1 MAVRRPLKK
10 ITGGL
15 QELSD
20 SNLERLTYLTQ
31 VAFATYLKNNTNG
44 YGAVYVSNSG
54 DTAIGSMTDTRAT
67 VQTASGSGGFS
78 GQSGLDSESPD
89 EGSSGEGPP
98 TSHDTGD
105 YPTAPGVGSEDVT
118 TYYYRQDQN
127 EPSAPSDA
135 TYNSDGYL
143 VYSAT
148 GELRTENSETNILDT
163 IVTAAVT
170 QMTSSTGDNVG
181 TYRVSAS
188 APSVGGAGTWDY
200 ISTWF
205 VDTNYP
211 TTTNTTYKLWLKR
224 NLDSA
229 PGTAAAPVEH
239 YSGGEVRE
247 LAMASTDNLFV
258 NVLLPILQRRIV
270 DSLKYE
276 VVSTNVTSRNRGSF
290 TDTQLTGATTSYSP
304 APPFGTTGPSDTYTT
319 TSTPSGS
326 AGNLTTKHLL
336 IGA

>member
-1 MAVRRPLKK
+1 MAVRRPLKQ
-10 ITGGL
+10 ISGGL

-31 VAFATYLKNNTNG
+31 VAFATYLKNNTTG

-54 DTAIGSMTDTRAT
+54 DTSIGSMTDTRAT
-67 VQTASGSGGFS
+67 VQTSSGSGGFS
-78 GQSGLDSESPD
+78 GQSGLDSGSPD
-89 EGSSGEGPP
+89 MGVAGSGPP

-105 YPTAPGVGSEDVT
+105 YPTAPGVGSENVT
-118 TYYYRQDQN
+118 TYNYRQDQN

-135 TYNSDGYL
+135 TYNNDGYL

-170 QMTSSTGDNVG
+170 EMTSSSGDHVG

-188 APSVGGAGTWDY
+188 APSVGGAGTWDDLG
-200 ISTWF
+200 SWF

-211 TTTNTTYKLWLKR
+211 STTNTTYKLWLKR
-224 NLDSA
+224 NLSSA

-239 YSGGEVRE
+239 HSGGEVRE

-276 VVSTNVTSRNRGSF
+276 VVTSNVSSRNRGSF
-290 TDTQLTGATTSYSP
+290 TDTQLTGATTSF
-304 APPFGTTGPSDTYTT
+304 APVSGDTYTT

-326 AGNLTTKHLL
+326 AGNLTTKYLL